1 MVAETGSTNED
12 LAAAARSDAP
22 DRSVITAR
30 HQTAGRGRLD
40 RRWESPPGAN
50 LLVSLLFRQLPT
62 APHELTHRVAL
73 AALDAVERTTGRR
86 AELKW
91 PNDLLLDGRK
101 LAGLL
106 AEAGGHSE
114 IEFVVVGLGLNVGWA
129 ADGAASL
136 DGATTPDELL
146 VALLQAYDE
155 LPADVH
161 DRYRQRL
168 GTLGARVRIER
179 PEGELI
185 GRAIDVEADG
195 RLVVVD
201 DGGVA
206 HRLSVGDVTHLR
218 PSV

>member
-1 MVAETGSTNED
+1 V
-12 LAAAARSDAP
+12 
-22 DRSVITAR
+22 
-30 HQTAGRGRLD
+30 
-40 RRWESPPGAN
+40 N
-50 LLVSLLFRQLPT
+50 LLVSLLFRQIP
-62 APHELTHRVAL
+62 ASPHELTHRVAL
-73 AALDAVERTTGRR
+73 AALDAVERLTGRR

-106 AEAGGHSE
+106 AEAGGHAE

-129 ADGAASL
+129 AEGAACL

-146 VALLQAYDE
+146 AAILEAYDD

-161 DRYRQRL
+161 DRYRQRV
-168 GTLGARVRIER
+168 GTIGSRVRIER
-179 PEGELI
+179 AEGELV
-185 GRAIDVEADG
+185 GLAVDVEPDG

-201 DGGVA
+201 DSGA
-206 HRLSVGDVTHLR
+206 THRLSVGDVTHLR